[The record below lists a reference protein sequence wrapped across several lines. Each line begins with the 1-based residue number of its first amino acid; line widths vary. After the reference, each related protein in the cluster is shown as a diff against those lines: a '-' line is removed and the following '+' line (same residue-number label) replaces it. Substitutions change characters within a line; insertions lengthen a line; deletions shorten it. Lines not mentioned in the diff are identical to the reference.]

1 MMRDLAVDEYGS
13 LTGDAYGY
21 DNLLASFD
29 VPVVLKVD
37 DNDYQGDSRLLLKDG
52 ERWGILTFG
61 WGSCSGCDAY
71 EACSGLA
78 DYVELRDQLWN
89 DIHWEANAAALLAY
103 IDGKDWS
110 LEYGWYRDDAMRAF
124 LEKAREWLAFYI
136 ATGQLPVEELGGTR
150 PAIGR

>member
-1 MMRDLAVDEYGS
+1 MRDLTVDEYGS
-13 LTGDAYGY
+13 LTGEGYGY

-89 DIHWEANAAALLAY
+89 DIHWEADASALLAY

-110 LEYGWYRDDAMRAF
+110 LDYGGDATLAF
-124 LEKAREWLAFYI
+124 ITKAREWLLFYI
-136 ATGQLPVEELGGTR
+136 ATGRLPAEELGGAR
-150 PAIGR
+150 RAIGS